1 MYFDGVKKMQF
12 VIRTVTCI
20 FEVIQNLYRSVRVH
34 LSRIHYTAND
44 KLCLTTSFK
53 TMQLKLIL
61 SSHITHLV
69 WKIFNLYTCFF
80 FQFDPS
86 FTISI
91 ERKHPLYNEIDAAS
105 DNLLACITLTNAL
118 SMTVLKVMFNKLI
131 FEIFVADP
139 RTRGSIMWGFQNLP
153 DRWRETKRQ
162 EKI

>member
-69 WKIFNLYTCFF
+69 WRFSICIRVFFFNLIHLLPFRLRENIRYTTRSM
-80 FQFDPS
+80 P
-86 FTISI
+86 
-91 ERKHPLYNEIDAAS
+91 PLTTCWPAS
-105 DNLLACITLTNAL
+105 PWPTPCPWRSWRSCSTNWFL
-118 SMTVLKVMFNKLI
+118 RSSSPI
-131 FEIFVADP
+131 QG
-139 RTRGSIMWGFQNLP
+139 RG
-153 DRWRETKRQ
+153 EV
-162 EKI
+162 